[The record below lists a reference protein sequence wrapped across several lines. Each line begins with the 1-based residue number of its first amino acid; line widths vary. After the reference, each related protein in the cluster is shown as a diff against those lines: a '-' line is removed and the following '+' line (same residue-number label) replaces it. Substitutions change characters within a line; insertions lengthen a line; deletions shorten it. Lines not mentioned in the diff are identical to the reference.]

1 MFQSR
6 DVIDQTRYGIA
17 TAGAHATRTLTIDAT
32 FRVKRVLPTAFIS
45 ITPKSN
51 PLIYH
56 IVETNEITEVRPH
69 QSPYK
74 LSGTKH

>member
-1 MFQSR
+1 MVQPR
-6 DVIDQTRYGIA
+6 DVIDQTRYGCIA

-51 PLIYH
+51 LLI
-56 IVETNEITEVRPH
+56 
-69 QSPYK
+69 
-74 LSGTKH
+74 